1 MSEQD
6 LMNALGIQSHSL
18 VHELQEKIKKA
29 LIINIYLNNGE
40 SIKIGDGSPENLKIS
55 SIVNITNDF
64 LTIKYDSHETTIL
77 YTAISKI
84 EYFYWEGD
92 V

>member
-1 MSEQD
+1 MSELD
-6 LMNALGIQSHSL
+6 LMNALGVQSHSL
-18 VHELQEKIKKA
+18 MSELEDKVKKA

-40 SIKIGDGSPENLKIS
+40 LIKIGDGSPEKLKIS
-55 SIVNITNDF
+55 SIINITNDF